1 VTFYAALSID
11 TGVMMDFGLGGVG
24 MGIFLVLTNLV
35 IFGLLIVLGWKRF
48 QIEQKKKSAIIL
60 TVCMHIHLMSV
71 FVYKC
76 YYI

>member
-60 TVCMHIHLMSV
+60 TVCV
-71 FVYKC
+71 T
-76 YYI
+76 YIYMIVCLFINV